1 MAYVYVAHVGPIVK
15 RQVAVAAG
23 YPRHFT
29 GRPCKHGHLSERHTA
44 NGSCIACCRAS
55 TWAADN
61 KERHDAY
68 TEEYRRAN
76 AARLLEKSLEWRAA
90 NRERFDANAA
100 AWQKANRSSINARL
114 AAWKKANHEKVA
126 TSRHIRERENADLIK
141 AQRTAL
147 RMANPLRWK
156 CYAENRRA
164 RKLAAGGTHTP
175 AQVAALAVAQK
186 HKCPG
191 CGVSIKAGFE
201 ADHIVALSKGGGND
215 ISNIQLLCKPCN
227 RSKHNKD
234 PIDWARANGRLL

>member
-1 MAYVYVAHVGPIVK
+1 MAYVYVPYVGPIVTL
-15 RQVAVAAG
+15 REAVERG
-23 YPRHFT
+23 LPRYFL
-29 GRPCKHGHLSERHTA
+29 GRPCKHGHLSDRYTSNA
-44 NGSCIACCRAS
+44 NCVACLNVVIAR
-55 TWAADN
+55 DRN
-61 KERHDAY
+61 KERFLELAAVWR
-68 TEEYRRAN
+68 EAN
-76 AARLLEKSLEWRAA
+76 KERIRTVAKARLKENPVRDRPATKAWLEA
-90 NRERFDANAA
+90 NKD
-100 AWQKANRSSINARL
+100 K
-114 AAWKKANHEKVA
+114 
-126 TSRHIRERENADLIK
+126 IK
-141 AQRTAL
+141 AQHTAL

-175 AQVAALAVAQK
+175 AQIAALAVAQK